1 MTMRSQI
8 FVSRTGKKPGLQ
20 PQDIFRTCRMRVL
33 ATLGEHLN
41 SRIVPAATI
50 DMPRPGFA
58 TARSLQRTRAV
69 DAAREVPAVGGL
81 SAPFELQCLPLYLL
95 AVYIFYPHPGLLAFA
110 VAMAFLTIGA
120 ELMTRRLA
128 NAAYE
133 AVLVRTAIADS
144 NAQNQQMLKAMG
156 FAGATAHWFVT
167 YETRQDGAYTVIR
180 GRVEGDSNAEMRLS
194 IKGTHSLKDLNLK
207 L

>member
-1 MTMRSQI
+1 MR
-8 FVSRTGKKPGLQ
+8 
-20 PQDIFRTCRMRVL
+20 CRL
-33 ATLGEHLN
+33 
-41 SRIVPAATI
+41 
-50 DMPRPGFA
+50 F
-58 TARSLQRTRAV
+58 
-69 DAAREVPAVGGL
+69 GGL

-133 AVLVRTAIADS
+133 AVLVRTAIADF

-156 FAGATAHWFVT
+156 FAGATRFTLVRNLRDTARRSLTALAGV
-167 YETRQDGAYTVIR
+167 
-180 GRVEGDSNAEMRLS
+180 VEGDSERDALG
-194 IKGTHSLKDLNLK
+194 IKGTQPQGSEFEIVNIDHFEAAVMSVRQVAQQQKR
-207 L
+207 